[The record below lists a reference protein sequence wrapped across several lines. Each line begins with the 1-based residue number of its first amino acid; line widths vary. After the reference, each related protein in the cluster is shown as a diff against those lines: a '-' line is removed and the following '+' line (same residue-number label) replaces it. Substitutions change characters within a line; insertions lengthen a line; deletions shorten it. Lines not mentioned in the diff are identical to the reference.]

1 MEEKSVK
8 WIVWLVLGIKIAVIG
23 VLFLAYFTLTYCQ
36 QCREVNFLYYAK
48 DEKSVVWP
56 LTTWDAQHYI
66 YLAEKGYGPG
76 RMSNAFFPLFPFTI
90 VLLNLVTN
98 NSVFSGLL
106 ASGIFAIGSAGL
118 FYLLVRKIYS
128 RQTAFWSLA
137 LFLSFP
143 ASMFFHLIYSESL
156 FLFLLLLLYWGYF
169 SGKNFLVYIAAFLLP
184 LSRFQGILVV
194 LPLLLTAVIPSEKE
208 KSKLSF
214 PKLILPLGF
223 FGGGILVYLG
233 LMKFWTGSGLAG
245 FEALKL
251 YVTRYS
257 ISNLL
262 NPLQW
267 FIGNFLTLPYSL
279 HGFNTSLIDRSF
291 FIFFLI
297 WLWPS
302 YRILPRI
309 FFWQMIVLGLL
320 PAMAGYF
327 MSYPRYLLAAFPMF
341 ITAAKMMKGKTIILV
356 FPMLLLQGLFTVWY
370 GLNYWVA

>member
-1 MEEKSVK
+1 M
-8 WIVWLVLGIKIAVIG
+8 
-23 VLFLAYFTLTYCQ
+23 AYFTLTYCQ

-118 FYLLVRKIYS
+118 FYLLVRKIYN

-143 ASMFFHLIYSESL
+143 ASMFLHLIYSESL

-169 SGKNFLVYIAAFLLP
+169 SGKNILIYAAAFLLP
-184 LSRFQGILVV
+184 LSRFQGILAA
-194 LPLLLTAVIPSEKE
+194 LPLFLTAVIPSAKE
-208 KSKLSF
+208 KLKLSF
-214 PKLILPLGF
+214 PKLILTLGF

-309 FFWQMIVLGLL
+309 LFWQMIVLGLL